1 MQNRA
6 LGWPRAVKRLV
17 VVALDVGLA
26 VLATW
31 IAFTLRLDALHWPT
45 GAQWWVY
52 ALTPALAVPVFIRFG
67 LYRAIFRYTDLTALL
82 TTAKAVSVYGS
93 LLLGLL
99 LWLRWLGVPRS
110 LGVLQ
115 PLIFLLLVGTSR
127 ALARFWLTGWDKRQ
141 SAQGR
146 LLIYG
151 AGEAGVQTAAAL
163 GVSGQF
169 ELLGFVDDDADKV
182 GRSINGVPVFS
193 QEDVAGLVTRQ
204 GVTDILLALPSVSRE
219 RRNSILQSLR
229 PLPVHVRTLPGLADL
244 ASGRVT
250 VQDFKELDIE
260 DLLGRDPVPP
270 NTTLLARNLAGKV
283 VLVTG
288 AGGSIGS
295 ELCRQIL
302 LQGPRQLLLLD
313 HNEYGLYSIHQELQG
328 LCATHEL
335 GVVLVPLL
343 GSVAN
348 SPRLHEICRAY
359 RPEIVYH
366 AAAYKHVPMVES
378 NPAEGI
384 VNNVFGTLNMARA
397 ALDSGA
403 ANFILISTDKAVRPT
418 NIMGASKRMAELV
431 LQALAAAQVGQP
443 GPHPSVCFSMVRFGN
458 VLGSSGS
465 VVPLFRRQ
473 LAAGGPLTVTHS
485 EVTRYFM
492 TISEAAQ
499 LVLQAGAMAS
509 GGEVFVLDMGEPVRI
524 LDLAHRMVEL
534 SGMKVRDEAHP
545 DGDIEIAIT
554 GLRPG
559 EKLYEELLIGD
570 NPTPTAHPRIMK
582 AHESYLDWP
591 ELEKHLETL
600 GLAAKASDVTLIKA
614 VLQACVQGYEAHS
627 SGTLHSRDGT
637 GIRHNSS
644 IEQLTDSP

>member
-17 VVALDVGLA
+17 VVALDIALA
-26 VLATW
+26 MAATW
-31 IAFTLRLDALHWPT
+31 LAFTLRLDALHSPS

-52 ALTPALAVPVFIRFG
+52 ALTPALAVPIFIRFG
-67 LYRAIFRYTDLTALL
+67 LYRAIFRYTGQAALL
-82 TTAKAVSVYGS
+82 ATAQAVAVYGI
-93 LLLGLL
+93 LFLGIL
-99 LWLRWLGVPRS
+99 LWQQWPGVPRS
-110 LGVLQ
+110 LGLLQ
-115 PLIFLLLVGTSR
+115 PLIFLLLVGSSR
-127 ALARFWLTGWDKRQ
+127 AMARFWLADFGRKQKKAD
-141 SAQGR
+141 AR
-146 LLIYG
+146 LLIFG
-151 AGEAGVQTAAAL
+151 AGTAGVQTAAAL

-169 ELLGFVDDDADKV
+169 ELLGFVDDDAGKV

-204 GVTDILLALPSVSRE
+204 GVTDILLALPSASRE

-250 VQDFKELDIE
+250 VRDFKELDIE

-328 LCATHEL
+328 LCATNEL

-348 SPRLHEICRAY
+348 APRLHEVCRAY

-403 ANFILISTDKAVRPT
+403 ANFVLISTDKAVRPT

-431 LQALAAAQVGQP
+431 LQALATAPMQQSGPLSSQHP
-443 GPHPSVCFSMVRFGN
+443 GACFSMVRFGN

-492 TISEAAQ
+492 TIPEAAQ

-534 SGMKVRDEAHP
+534 SGMKVRDQAHP

-582 AHESYLDWP
+582 AHEDHLSWP
-591 ELEKHLETL
+591 VLELQLQIL
-600 GLAAKASDVTLIKA
+600 RRAADNSDVAAIKA
-614 VLQACVQGYEAHS
+614 VLLACVQGY
-627 SGTLHSRDGT
+627 GDGM
-637 GIRHNSS
+637 RHNLPIVCLKPS
-644 IEQLTDSP
+644 LP